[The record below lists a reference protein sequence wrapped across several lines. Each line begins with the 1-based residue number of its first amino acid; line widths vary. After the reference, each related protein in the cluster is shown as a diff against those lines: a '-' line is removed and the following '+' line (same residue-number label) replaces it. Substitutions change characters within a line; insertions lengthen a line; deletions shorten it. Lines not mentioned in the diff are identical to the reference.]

1 MYVFEQP
8 SWGQVCITCLRLLH
22 DLFFLG
28 FPDLVK
34 VSFVDCFKLAD
45 VGIAVVAG
53 MLDEVGIG

>member
-1 MYVFEQP
+1 M
-8 SWGQVCITCLRLLH
+8 CITCLRLLH